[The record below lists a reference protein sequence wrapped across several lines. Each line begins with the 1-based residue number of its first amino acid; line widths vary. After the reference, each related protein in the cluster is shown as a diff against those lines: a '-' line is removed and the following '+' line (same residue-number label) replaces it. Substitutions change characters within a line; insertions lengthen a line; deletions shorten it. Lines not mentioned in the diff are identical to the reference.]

1 MLDVKCKTVLF
12 TPNNK
17 DLNVSDPPKCLQDQL
32 LEYQA
37 APFQNV
43 TLSCTVLANPRE
55 NLSFD
60 WVYNTSEVKFK
71 DKVKQNCTK
80 DIIL

>member
-12 TPNNK
+12 TPNK
-17 DLNVSDPPKCLQDQL
+17 DLNILDSPKCLQDQL

-37 APFQNV
+37 TPFQNV

-55 NLSFD
+55 NMSFD
-60 WVYNTSEVKFK
+60 WVFNTSEFKFK
-71 DKVKQNCTK
+71 DKVDQNVIK